1 MCEARGKTP
10 SVCTMCLCKQR
21 FNTERFNTVE
31 AKTGGSGLQT
41 ENRNLKR
48 ICARSFAGETI
59 KREGEVVGF
68 LTSTAYGHSVGA
80 TVGMVSATAAALR
93 IAAQTLS
100 LR

>member
-10 SVCTMCLCKQR
+10 SVCTMCLCKQL
-21 FNTERFNTVE
+21 FNTDVE
-31 AKTGGSGLQT
+31 AKTGGSGSQT

-48 ICARSFAGETI
+48 ICARSVAGETI
-59 KREGEVVGF
+59 KRDGEVVGF

>member
-1 MCEARGKTP
+1 MKHVGKRLLFAPCAYVNNGLTP
-10 SVCTMCLCKQR
+10 
-21 FNTERFNTVE
+21 TVE
-31 AKTGGSGLQT
+31 AETGGSGLQT

-48 ICARSFAGETI
+48 ICARSCAGETI

>member
-1 MCEARGKTP
+1 MKHVGKRLLFAPCAYVNNGLTPTLRLRQAAR
-10 SVCTMCLCKQR
+10 VCKQR
-21 FNTERFNTVE
+21 TEISNAFAR
-31 AKTGGSGLQT
+31 GLS
-41 ENRNLKR
+41 L
-48 ICARSFAGETI
+48 AGETI

>member
-10 SVCTMCLCKQR
+10 SVCTMCLCKQL
-21 FNTERFNTVE
+21 FNTDVE

-41 ENRNLKR
+41 EGNLKR
-48 ICARSFAGETI
+48 ICARSCAGETI